1 MSLRQFS
8 ANCCSP
14 LASLRVPLPCFIP
27 FRHWP
32 LYCEPSCQVKVP
44 SEDYCKNVK
53 HVIYVNKKCPGAHTS
68 VPLSRLHVSLIP
80 LTICILLHH
89 LLNESLSQYTKVHA
103 ASYAPTQ
110 AVIKKK
116 ALQKHKAAHMPVFF
130 VAAECAPADV
140 GDVLVPPRCISNRE
154 ARKGGER

>member
-1 MSLRQFS
+1 
-8 ANCCSP
+8 
-14 LASLRVPLPCFIP
+14 
-27 FRHWP
+27 
-32 LYCEPSCQVKVP
+32 VKVP
-44 SEDYCKNVK
+44 SEDYCKKVK

-80 LTICILLHH
+80 LTIRILLHH
-89 LLNESLSQYTKVHA
+89 LLNDSLSQHAEVHA

-110 AVIKKK
+110 EVIKKK